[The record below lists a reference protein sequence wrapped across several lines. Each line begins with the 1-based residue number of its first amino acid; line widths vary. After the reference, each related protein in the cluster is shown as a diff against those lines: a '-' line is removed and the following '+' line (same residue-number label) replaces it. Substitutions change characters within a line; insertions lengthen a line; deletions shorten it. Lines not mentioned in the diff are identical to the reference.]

1 MMAGLRALEAHRSNQ
16 SPPLKPTQPENT
28 EQPTRD
34 CSGLRN
40 DRATY
45 QDIIDNVLV
54 IDAV

>member
-1 MMAGLRALEAHRSNQ
+1 MPA
-16 SPPLKPTQPENT
+16 KPKNA
-28 EQPTRD
+28 EQPAPDRRW
-34 CSGLRN
+34 LRN